1 MHNWLDLKN
10 KVIIVTGGETGIGN
24 TIVRKLNTLS
34 AKVISADISATHEIT
49 EDGVFHVPCDVS
61 SKESV
66 DVMVETVVKTYGKI
80 DVLINNA
87 GVAKPQLFVDT
98 REENSKFEANLD
110 SFDFIFNINVKG
122 VFLCTQAVVRQ
133 FMKQGNGG
141 TIVNMS
147 SESSMEGSSGQS
159 IYAASKNAVNSFTRS
174 WAKELGHLG
183 IRVVAMAPGI
193 LEETAMRSPAYNAAL
208 AYTRN
213 TTVDNLTPDYS
224 KSIPLGRPGYLE
236 EISDL
241 AAYLASERSSYITG
255 TIVNIT
261 GGKSRG

>member
-1 MHNWLDLKN
+1 MQDWLHLKN

-24 TIVRKLNTLS
+24 SIVKKLHSLS
-34 AKVISADISATHEIT
+34 AKVVSADVNATAGIT
-49 EDGVFHVPCDVS
+49 DDQILHVPCDVS
-61 SKESV
+61 KKESV
-66 DVMVETVVKTYGKI
+66 DAMVRTAVDTFGKI

-87 GVAKPQLFVDT
+87 GVARPELLVDV
-98 REENSKFEANLD
+98 RGENPKYEASVD

-122 VFLCTQAVVRQ
+122 VFLCTQAVVKQ
-133 FMKQGNGG
+133 FLAQGNGG

-147 SESSMEGSSGQS
+147 SESSMEGSAGQS
-159 IYAASKNAVNSFTRS
+159 IYAATKNAVNSFTRS
-174 WAKELGHLG
+174 WAKELGSHN

-193 LEETAMRSPAYNAAL
+193 LEETSMRSPAYNEAL

-213 TTVDNLTPDYS
+213 TSVDNLTPDYS

-241 AAYLASERSSYITG
+241 AAYLASDRSSYITG
-255 TIVNIT
+255 TVVNIT

>member
-1 MHNWLDLKN
+1 MHNWLDLEN

-24 TIVRKLNTLS
+24 AIVKKLDSLS
-34 AKVISADISATHEIT
+34 AKVVSADINATAKKTSNQVLHI
-49 EDGVFHVPCDVS
+49 PCDVS
-61 SKESV
+61 SKENV
-66 DVMVETVVKTYGKI
+66 DEMVETVVKTYGKI

-87 GVAKPQLFVDT
+87 GVAKPQLFVDVHGKN
-98 REENSKFEANLD
+98 RKFEADLN

-133 FMKQGNGG
+133 FIKQGNGG

-147 SESSMEGSSGQS
+147 SESSMEGSAGQS

-174 WAKELGHLG
+174 WAKELGSLG

-193 LEETAMRSPAYNAAL
+193 LEETAMRSPAYNEAL
-208 AYTRN
+208 AYTRA

-241 AAYLASERSSYITG
+241 AAYLASDRSSYITG